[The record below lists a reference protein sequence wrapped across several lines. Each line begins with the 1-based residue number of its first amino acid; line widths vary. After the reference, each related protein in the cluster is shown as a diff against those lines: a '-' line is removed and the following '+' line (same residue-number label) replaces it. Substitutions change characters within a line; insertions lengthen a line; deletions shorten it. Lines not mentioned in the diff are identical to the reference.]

1 MHIRIVVL
9 VGVFALALGGV
20 GQAAERP
27 KLAEL
32 MKKMDG
38 FRREIPPPQG
48 IEEDNGFVLND
59 VDGKGFSSGR
69 LWGVASRL
77 GVKTRA
83 ECMALLTYLN
93 DRDPKM
99 RIIAAEAIE
108 NVVHAY
114 PDGFP
119 TGDVLATDSDR
130 QEMVQR
136 HRELILRFVDKVEKL
151 PAEPVV
157 APEKDRATE
166 RIASLI
172 RINVS

>member
-1 MHIRIVVL
+1 MHIRNVVL
-9 VGVFALALGGV
+9 VGVFAWALGGV
-20 GQAAERP
+20 GQAADEP
-27 KLAEL
+27 KIADLL
-32 MKKMDG
+32 KRMDG
-38 FRREIPPPQG
+38 YRKEVPPPQD

-59 VDGKGFSSGR
+59 VDGKGFSSGHLR
-69 LWGVASRL
+69 GVASRL

-119 TGDVLATDSDR
+119 TGEVMATDSER

-136 HRELILRFVDKVEKL
+136 HRELIRRYVEKIDKL
-151 PAEPVV
+151 PSDPGAGPGRDG
-157 APEKDRATE
+157 K
-166 RIASLI
+166 
-172 RINVS
+172 